1 MNAGRTRQAAGETL
15 RVLHIFRYFR
25 PDFTGEGLYLEKL
38 APLLDDLNIRADVAV
53 ECTRPPA
60 MNRPLAGIGRTSF
73 FGLGSGRVRRLPVVM
88 TGWFLVNAFRYDVV
102 HFHAFVDRIFLFHLI
117 ARLSGCRIVQSATL
131 DDGLGS
137 VLRGYRPIYR
147 PLLLRL
153 CRLIDTAIAI
163 SPRLQSDTRQV
174 LPSRRTLLIPQGVN
188 PPPDTSPAD
197 RPRWRAN
204 WGFAADDVV
213 LLFVGGMCARKDV
226 TFLVESHATLPQPAS
241 GRVKLLLVGPQLED
255 GYLDALRRLIAA
267 SPCHADIVL
276 EDYMDDPS
284 PAYGAADLFVFASR
298 EEGFGNVLIEAM
310 AWGLPVVSRRLEQ
323 VTDQII
329 DDGHTGSLFDTAAE
343 YRTAT
348 ACLIADPSRRHVM
361 GQAARRTVRQRFD
374 LPGIADQYAQLY
386 RRLTGKQDA

>member
-1 MNAGRTRQAAGETL
+1 MDAGHPTAGAPL
-15 RVLHIFRYFR
+15 KVLHIFRYFR

-38 APLLDDLNIRADVAV
+38 APLLDDMNITADVAV
-53 ECTRPPA
+53 ECTRSPTTHQPP
-60 MNRPLAGIGRTSF
+60 AGIGRTSF
-73 FGLGSGRVRRLPVVM
+73 FGLGSGRVRRIPVVM

-137 VLRGYRPIYR
+137 VLGGYRPIYR

-153 CRLIDTAIAI
+153 FRLIDAAIAI
-163 SPRLQSDTRQV
+163 SPRLQADTSRV
-174 LPSRRTLLIPQGVN
+174 LPPRRTWLIPQGVN
-188 PPPDTSPAD
+188 APPDIQPAD
-197 RPRWRAN
+197 RSRWRAN
-204 WGFAADDVV
+204 WRFAADDVV

-226 TFLVESHATLPQPAS
+226 TFLVENHAALHPPAS

-267 SPCHADIVL
+267 SPCHADVVL
-276 EDYMDDPS
+276 EGYMDDPS
-284 PAYGAADLFVFASR
+284 PAYAAADLFVFASR

-323 VTDQII
+323 VTDRII
-329 DDGHTGSLFDTAAE
+329 DDDRTGFLFDTTAE
-343 YRTAT
+343 YRTAAT
-348 ACLIADPSRRHVM
+348 RLIADPSRRHAM
-361 GQAARRTVRQRFD
+361 GQAARQAVRQRFD
-374 LPGIADQYAQLY
+374 LPTIAHRYAQLY